1 MKRLL
6 SIFIAITAFVQIA
19 QAWDFCATV
28 PSGQTLYFEY
38 STNGKVVIVSG
49 PTTVGDHPLMGPAG
63 NLVIPGSIFYDSVN
77 WEIDYIKSKAFMYCL
92 GLTSVVISDSITSI
106 GAFAFANC
114 GGLTS
119 VVIGDGVTNIDIYAF
134 SGCSLTSVVIGDGVT
149 KIGNYAF
156 SGCPLT
162 SVVIGDGVTSIGHGA
177 FSGCSLPSVVIG
189 DGVTSIGEYAFSRCP
204 LTSVVIGN
212 GVTSIGG
219 SAFYN
224 CSGLTS
230 TIYNGTI
237 AQWCNI
243 SFGNSD
249 SNPIKYSRCLTIGD
263 TIITNLVIPDSVT
276 EIKPYAF
283 YNCSNLRSLK
293 TPDCVTNI
301 GVSAFLGCDHLT
313 NITLGSGLQTI
324 GENAFRGCDHLT
336 NITLGS
342 GLQTIGENAF
352 GGCTQVVRI
361 KSYSTEAPTV
371 QSNTFSDLSDN
382 VIVNVPCGSGSIY
395 ENAAYWFRFDIQE
408 DLMYS
413 FSVTSGN
420 PSQGTVQII
429 KQPTCDDAEAVV
441 KAHAYHNYHFVRWS
455 DGNTDSLRYIVVI
468 QDTAIQAE
476 FAEGSGTEGID
487 NIEYD
492 AIKIYS
498 KDGRIFVVVDNHPQ
512 DEFRVFDIMG
522 RDVFYTTQGD
532 ETPQFPVGVY
542 FVKLKGLPARKVVV
556 IR

>member
-19 QAWDFCATV
+19 QAQHYDFSATV
-28 PSGQTLYFEY
+28 PSGQRLYFHY
-38 STNGKVVIVSG
+38 LSNGKVYVTYPNTSTN
-49 PTTVGDHPLMGPAG
+49 PYTNYTKPAG
-63 NLVIPGSIFYDSVN
+63 NLVIPGSIFYNGVN
-77 WEIDYIKSKAFMYCL
+77 WEIDFIGSNAFYRCNEL
-92 GLTSVVISDSITSI
+92 DSVVISDSITSI
-106 GAFAFANC
+106 E
-114 GGLTS
+114 S
-119 VVIGDGVTNIDIYAF
+119 SAF
-134 SGCSLTSVVIGDGVT
+134 SSCYCLR
-149 KIGNYAF
+149 
-156 SGCPLT
+156 
-162 SVVIGDGVTSIGHGA
+162 SVVIGDGVTSIGSSA
-177 FSGCSLPSVVIG
+177 FYDCSLASVVIG
-189 DGVTSIGEYAFSRCP
+189 DGVTSIGGNAFYSCNN

-243 SFGNSD
+243 SFGNGV
-249 SNPIKYSRCLTIGD
+249 SNPICYSLGLTIGD
-263 TIITNLVIPDSVT
+263 TVITNLVIPDSVT

-283 YNCSNLRSLK
+283 YNCRNLRSLK
-293 TPDCVTNI
+293 IPDCVTNI

-324 GENAFRGCDHLT
+324 GENAF
-336 NITLGS
+336 
-342 GLQTIGENAF
+342 E
-352 GGCTQVVRI
+352 GCTQVVRI

-441 KAHAYHNYHFVRWS
+441 KANAYHNYHFVRWS

-476 FAEGSGTEGID
+476 FAEGRGTEGID

-492 AIKIYS
+492 AIQIYS

-512 DEFRVFDIMG
+512 DEFLVFDVMG
-522 RDVFYTTQGD
+522 REVFCTTQGD

-556 IR
+556 IQ

>member
-1 MKRLL
+1 M
-6 SIFIAITAFVQIA
+6 
-19 QAWDFCATV
+19 
-28 PSGQTLYFEY
+28 
-38 STNGKVVIVSG
+38 
-49 PTTVGDHPLMGPAG
+49 
-63 NLVIPGSIFYDSVN
+63 
-77 WEIDYIKSKAFMYCL
+77 
-92 GLTSVVISDSITSI
+92 
-106 GAFAFANC
+106 
-114 GGLTS
+114 
-119 VVIGDGVTNIDIYAF
+119 
-134 SGCSLTSVVIGDGVT
+134 
-149 KIGNYAF
+149 
-156 SGCPLT
+156 
-162 SVVIGDGVTSIGHGA
+162 
-177 FSGCSLPSVVIG
+177 
-189 DGVTSIGEYAFSRCP
+189 
-204 LTSVVIGN
+204 
-212 GVTSIGG
+212 
-219 SAFYN
+219 
-224 CSGLTS
+224 
-230 TIYNGTI
+230 
-237 AQWCNI
+237 
-243 SFGNSD
+243 
-249 SNPIKYSRCLTIGD
+249 
-263 TIITNLVIPDSVT
+263 IPDSVT

-324 GENAFRGCDHLT
+324 GENAFRGCDYLT

-441 KAHAYHNYHFVRWS
+441 KANAYHNYHFVRWS

-476 FAEGSGTEGID
+476 FAEGRGTEGID

-492 AIKIYS
+492 AIQIYS

-512 DEFRVFDIMG
+512 DEFRVFDVMG
-522 RDVFYTTQGD
+522 REVFCTTQGD

-556 IR
+556 IQ

>member
-119 VVIGDGVTNIDIYAF
+119 VVIGDGVT
-134 SGCSLTSVVIGDGVT
+134 
-149 KIGNYAF
+149 
-156 SGCPLT
+156 
-162 SVVIGDGVTSIGHGA
+162 
-177 FSGCSLPSVVIG
+177 
-189 DGVTSIGEYAFSRCP
+189 SIGEYAFSRCP

-301 GVSAFLGCDHLT
+301 GVSAFL
-313 NITLGSGLQTI
+313 
-324 GENAFRGCDHLT
+324 GCDHLT

>member
-6 SIFIAITAFVQIA
+6 SFFIAITAFVQIA

-28 PSGQTLYFEY
+28 PSGQTLFFKF
-38 STNGKVVIVSG
+38 STNGKVIVTPQNSDGFPYSSG
-49 PTTVGDHPLMGPAG
+49 PGPTGDLI
-63 NLVIPGSIFYDSVN
+63 IPGSIFYNGVK
-77 WEIDYIKSKAFMYCL
+77 WEIIRIGDRAFINCDRI
-92 GLTSVVISDSITSI
+92 TSVVISDSITSI
-106 GAFAFANC
+106 GSSAFYDC
-114 GGLTS
+114 DGLTS
-119 VVIGDGVTNIDIYAF
+119 VVIGNGVTSIGNGAF
-134 SGCSLTSVVIGDGVT
+134 SR
-149 KIGNYAF
+149 
-156 SGCPLT
+156 CPLT
-162 SVVIGDGVTSIGHGA
+162 SVVIGDGVTSIGNGA
-177 FSGCSLPSVVIG
+177 FSECPLTSVVIG

-204 LTSVVIGN
+204 LTSVVIGD
-212 GVTSIGG
+212 GVTSIGNG
-219 SAFYN
+219 AFSE
-224 CSGLTS
+224 CSSLTS

-243 SFGNSD
+243 SFGNGT
-249 SNPIKYSRCLTIGD
+249 SNPISHSHNLTIGG
-263 TIITNLVIPDSVT
+263 TIITTNLVIPDGVI

-283 YNCSNLRSLK
+283 FGFSSL
-293 TPDCVTNI
+293 TSLQLHDCVTCI
-301 GVSAFLGCDHLT
+301 GEGSFSGCDHLT
-313 NITLGSGLQTI
+313 NVILGSGLQTI
-324 GENAFRGCDHLT
+324 GENAF
-336 NITLGS
+336 
-342 GLQTIGENAF
+342 E
-352 GGCTQVVRI
+352 GCTQVVRI
-361 KSYSTEAPTV
+361 KSYSTDAPTV
-371 QSNTFSDLSDN
+371 QSNSFSDLSDN

-487 NIEYD
+487 NIEYN
-492 AIKIYS
+492 AIQIYS

-512 DEFRVFDIMG
+512 DEFRVFDVMG
-522 RDVFYTTQGD
+522 REVFCTTQGN

>member
-6 SIFIAITAFVQIA
+6 SIFIAIAAFVQMA
-19 QAWDFCATV
+19 QAWDFYATV
-28 PSGQTLYFEY
+28 PSGQRLFFKF
-38 STNGKVVIVSG
+38 STNGKVIVTPQNSSGFPYSSG
-49 PTTVGDHPLMGPAG
+49 PGPTGDLI
-63 NLVIPGSIFYDSVN
+63 IPGSIFYDSVN

-119 VVIGDGVTNIDIYAF
+119 VVIGDGVT
-134 SGCSLTSVVIGDGVT
+134 
-149 KIGNYAF
+149 
-156 SGCPLT
+156 
-162 SVVIGDGVTSIGHGA
+162 
-177 FSGCSLPSVVIG
+177 
-189 DGVTSIGEYAFSRCP
+189 SIGEYAFSRCP
-204 LTSVVIGN
+204 LTSVVIGD
-212 GVTSIGG
+212 GVTSIGNG
-219 SAFYN
+219 AFSE
-224 CSGLTS
+224 CSSLTS

-243 SFGNSD
+243 SFGNCT
-249 SNPIKYSRCLTIGD
+249 SNPISHSHNLTIGG

-301 GVSAFLGCDHLT
+301 GVSAFL
-313 NITLGSGLQTI
+313 
-324 GENAFRGCDHLT
+324 GCDHLT

-441 KAHAYHNYHFVRWS
+441 KANAYHNYHFVRWS

-476 FAEGSGTEGID
+476 FAEGRGTEGID

-492 AIKIYS
+492 AIQIYS

-512 DEFRVFDIMG
+512 DEFRVFDVMG
-522 RDVFYTTQGD
+522 REVFCTTQGD

-556 IR
+556 IQ

>member
-6 SIFIAITAFVQIA
+6 SIFIAITAFVQISQA
-19 QAWDFCATV
+19 QHYDFSATV
-28 PSGQTLYFEY
+28 PSGQTLYFRY
-38 STNGKVVIVSG
+38 STNGKVIVTPPNTNTYPYHYSG
-49 PTTVGDHPLMGPAG
+49 GPAG
-63 NLVIPGSIFYDSVN
+63 NLVIPGSIFYNGFN
-77 WEIDYIKSKAFMYCL
+77 WEIDYIDDKAFYDCVR
-92 GLTSVVISDSITSI
+92 LTSVVISDSITSI
-106 GAFAFANC
+106 GVQAFESC
-114 GGLTS
+114 GGL
-119 VVIGDGVTNIDIYAF
+119 A
-134 SGCSLTSVVIGDGVT
+134 
-149 KIGNYAF
+149 
-156 SGCPLT
+156 
-162 SVVIGDGVTSIGHGA
+162 
-177 FSGCSLPSVVIG
+177 
-189 DGVTSIGEYAFSRCP
+189 
-204 LTSVVIGN
+204 SVVIGN

-219 SAFYN
+219 YAFYN

-243 SFGNSD
+243 SFGNGS
-249 SNPIKYSRCLTIGD
+249 SNPICYSLGLTIGD
-263 TIITNLVIPDSVT
+263 TVITNLVIPDSVT

-283 YNCSNLRSLK
+283 YNCDSFRSLK
-293 TPDCVTNI
+293 IPDCVTNI
-301 GVSAFLGCDHLT
+301 GVSAFLGCNHLT

-441 KAHAYHNYHFVRWS
+441 KANAYHNYHFVRWS

-492 AIKIYS
+492 AIQIYS
-498 KDGRIFVVVDNHPQ
+498 KDGRIFVVVDNHPH
-512 DEFRVFDIMG
+512 DEFRVFDVMG
-522 RDVFYTTQGD
+522 REVFCTTQGD

-556 IR
+556 IQ

>member
-6 SIFIAITAFVQIA
+6 SIFIAIAAFVQMA
-19 QAWDFCATV
+19 QAWDFYATV
-28 PSGQTLYFEY
+28 PSGQRLFFKF
-38 STNGKVVIVSG
+38 STNGKVIVTPQNSSGFPYSSG
-49 PTTVGDHPLMGPAG
+49 PGPTGDLI
-63 NLVIPGSIFYDSVN
+63 IPGSIFYDSVN

-119 VVIGDGVTNIDIYAF
+119 VVIGDGVT
-134 SGCSLTSVVIGDGVT
+134 S
-149 KIGNYAF
+149 IGN
-156 SGCPLT
+156 
-162 SVVIGDGVTSIGHGA
+162 GA
-177 FSGCSLPSVVIG
+177 FSECSS
-189 DGVTSIGEYAFSRCP
+189 
-204 LTSVVIGN
+204 
-212 GVTSIGG
+212 
-219 SAFYN
+219 
-224 CSGLTS
+224 LTS

-243 SFGNSD
+243 SFGNCT
-249 SNPIKYSRCLTIGD
+249 SNPISHSHNLTIGG

-441 KAHAYHNYHFVRWS
+441 KANAYHNYHFVRWS

-476 FAEGSGTEGID
+476 FAEGRGTEGID

-492 AIKIYS
+492 AIQIYS

-512 DEFRVFDIMG
+512 DEFRVFDVMG
-522 RDVFYTTQGD
+522 REVFCTTQGD

-556 IR
+556 IQ